1 MLRAGV
7 AGSKQ
12 SWHATKRL
20 PAEPSVA
27 HGIASTA
34 GIYKERRAGKARP
47 RVGCCM
53 QRVESVFA
61 DRHYVQPGV
70 ENAASAIVS
79 ANTPPC
85 CCAFGHYSDEREQ
98 EVDDFR
104 DTKEGGK
111 KAVLGYRGTCMFCV
125 FGEAVAGFKAIGD
138 TLISSRGGSDAFFFL
153 PALVKQKET
162 GAAVIFSAL
171 ARRLCVGAKRGSPP
185 NDAYGALHAHQRARI
200 LKTFFFLLM
209 KDLFNFVCVAF
220 DRQEF

>member
-27 HGIASTA
+27 YGIASTA

-70 ENAASAIVS
+70 ENAASTIVS

-104 DTKEGGK
+104 DIKEGGK
-111 KAVLGYRGTCMFCV
+111 KGGFGLSWNVYVLCFRGSCCRIQSNRRHPHFIAWRKRRV
-125 FGEAVAGFKAIGD
+125 FLPSCSGEAKGN
-138 TLISSRGGSDAFFFL
+138 RGGRNFL
-153 PALVKQKET
+153 
-162 GAAVIFSAL
+162 SA
-171 ARRLCVGAKRGSPP
+171 R
-185 NDAYGALHAHQRARI
+185 
-200 LKTFFFLLM
+200 
-209 KDLFNFVCVAF
+209 
-220 DRQEF
+220 